1 MTVEKFQELDQEL
14 KLKIEDLRLDSAN
27 HNVQIMLN
35 EKQIVELE
43 KERIELMDEFRRS
56 NIEKE
61 AA

>member
-1 MTVEKFQELDQEL
+1 MTVDKFQELDQEL

-56 NIEKE
+56 NTEKE

>member
-1 MTVEKFQELDQEL
+1 MTVEKYQERDQEL
-14 KLKIEDLRLDSAN
+14 KLRIADLRQDSAD

-35 EKQIVELE
+35 EKRITELE